1 MSIRLFHPMVAP
13 HIQQVARALHE
24 AGQLDRYVTTIVER
38 PDSRLQRLSVGL
50 ARTLGLDLARE
61 LSRRRVTEVP
71 LDNIESH
78 PAGEFLRV
86 AVARASRSD
95 PRIHDFVWERLERA
109 FDHRVARGLHA
120 GLSGVYGYEFSSL
133 LTFIRARRLGLGIA
147 YDLPS
152 PEGGYVEGLLRAETE
167 QDQRLRTPFSRWM
180 DKRLPGRVEVRRQEF
195 ALATVVLANSTFT
208 RDSYAATGC
217 DLGKVRVLPLGAPPP
232 VPPEVALRGGGQADE
247 TLRLLWAGTFSIRKG
262 AHHLVEAW
270 RRHRLGQGA
279 RLDVYGSVA
288 LPERMLSP
296 LPEGIH
302 FHQSVPRDELMAAY
316 TRADALMFPTLCDG
330 FGMVVTEAWSRGLP
344 VLLTRRAGAADLA
357 RDGENGRIF
366 AAADPDAIAGVVHWC
381 QEHRSDLKAMR
392 RAARQ
397 TAASRQWSDYRR
409 ELAQILIDIGLV
421 PTP

>member
-24 AGQLDRYVTTIVER
+24 AGALERFITTIVER
-38 PDSRLQRLSVGL
+38 PDSRLQSLANSL
-50 ARTLGLDLARE
+50 ARTLGVDLARE
-61 LSRRRVTEVP
+61 MQRRRVTELP
-71 LDNIESH
+71 LDRIESH

-86 AVARASRSD
+86 AVARMFRAD

-109 FDHRVARGLHA
+109 FDRRVARGLHP
-120 GLSGVYGYEFSSL
+120 GLRGVYGYEFSSL
-133 LTFIRARRLGLGIA
+133 HTFRRARQLGLRIA

-152 PEGGYVEGLLRAETE
+152 PEGAYVENLLRTETE
-167 QDQRLRTPFSRWM
+167 QDERLRTPFSRWM
-180 DKRLPGRVEVRRQEF
+180 DERLPERVEVRRREF
-195 ALATVVLANSTFT
+195 AFATVVLANSTFT
-208 RDSYAATGC
+208 RDSYASTGC
-217 DLGKVRVLPLGAPPP
+217 DLGKIRVLPLGAPPP
-232 VPPEVALRGGGQADE
+232 IPLDAAVLGGGNTADP
-247 TLRLLWAGTFSIRKG
+247 LRLLWAGTFSIRKG

-270 RRHRLGQGA
+270 RRHRLGRGA
-279 RLDVYGSVA
+279 RLDVYGSIG

-296 LPEGIH
+296 VPEGIH
-302 FHQSVPRDELMAAY
+302 FHHSVPRDELMAAY

-357 RDGENGRIF
+357 HDCENGRIF
-366 AAADPDAIAGVVHWC
+366 AAADPDAIAGIVHWC

-409 ELAQILIDIGLV
+409 ELVQVLTEAGMA
-421 PTP
+421 PTT